1 MYLYVYLH
9 IHRGTNIYIH
19 ISMHKSSGVNNE
31 SNIVMNQDE
40 HHIVSTSF
48 SMVVFVRDVT
58 TFIEHELMYLLQ

>member
-1 MYLYVYLH
+1 
-9 IHRGTNIYIH
+9 
-19 ISMHKSSGVNNE
+19 MHKSSGVNNE